1 MSTEVLGRRLHIAV
15 MLLALGAGLL
25 VAFSK
30 RYGWPLFLVVP
41 AYGLVGTVIVHRNTG
56 APLTKTAGTAVVVSL
71 IALVLMLYFL
81 T

>member
-1 MSTEVLGRRLHIAV
+1 MATQVLDRTHIAV
-15 MLLALGAGLL
+15 MLLALGAGLF

-56 APLTKTAGTAVVVSL
+56 APLTNTAGTAVVVSL
-71 IALVLMLYFL
+71 IALVLVLYFR